1 MCTNTCTFCSQQK
14 PWRQSWRARD
24 AESVI
29 AELRMLRE
37 RFGVDTVEVADE
49 YPTLDRD
56 RWAYILKRLVK
67 EDLNIE
73 LLVETRA
80 NDIVRDRGILDRYQ
94 PH

>member
-1 MCTNTCTFCSQQK
+1 
-14 PWRQSWRARD
+14 
-24 AESVI
+24 
-29 AELRMLRE
+29 MLRE